1 MSHSNV
7 NEGRVAKEKKEPAPG
22 PGAQRSPVDFHH
34 QGSTQDFFND
44 VAPGVDNPL
53 SLSLVQRRPHAAA
66 TIPQP
71 STRPWTT
78 DTTGII

>member
-1 MSHSNV
+1 MSVCVSPAGVLVDSHLRPLIYIMSHSNV

-53 SLSLVQRRPHAAA
+53 SLSSVER
-66 TIPQP
+66 
-71 STRPWTT
+71 
-78 DTTGII
+78 